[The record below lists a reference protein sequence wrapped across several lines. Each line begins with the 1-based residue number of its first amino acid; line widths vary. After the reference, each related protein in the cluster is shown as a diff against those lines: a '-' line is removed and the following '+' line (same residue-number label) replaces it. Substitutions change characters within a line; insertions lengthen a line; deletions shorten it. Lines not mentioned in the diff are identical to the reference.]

1 LNGLMELMH
10 LLTFSSL
17 SKLALKNAKVFR
29 SFGSQNKLNLKN
41 EKKIKDT
48 YHSLSFMHAC

>member
-1 LNGLMELMH
+1 MH

-41 EKKIKDT
+41 EKKNQGYISF
-48 YHSLSFMHAC
+48 SLFYARVLADDA

>member
-1 LNGLMELMH
+1 MELMH

-17 SKLALKNAKVFR
+17 NKLALKNAKVFR

>member
-1 LNGLMELMH
+1 MH

-17 SKLALKNAKVFR
+17 NKLALKNAKVFR

-41 EKKIKDT
+41 EKKNQGYISF
-48 YHSLSFMHAC
+48 SLFYARVLADDA